1 MIEDNRIISCS
12 NVYTF
17 LKNLYLYEELDYIES
32 NGSQYIDTEYFP
44 NSETRVILDIESDT
58 NIGETHVFGSR
69 TSTGSS
75 DYYLML
81 IDSGLR
87 WRSDYYNSKQTLASA
102 PRSGKI
108 HIDKN
113 KNVTTINNTYTV
125 RSTYTSFH
133 NNKYPLYIFAVN
145 TGNSPSTFLKAK
157 LLSCKIYDGN
167 DLVRDYVP
175 AKSPNGDVG
184 LYDKIYKKFYS
195 DSNNGNFI
203 AGSHI
208 DYLPYNPTEPSFKNK
223 MAKIEYI
230 AKLLNMNV
238 ISETVKNRPI
248 SFSNLKTIFDK
259 ATRCKLPKGYYPVEY
274 IEGTGSQYIDTGYI
288 PTGDTRVK
296 THFYVTSEHT
306 NSQTFFGARQTG
318 AGSNIFAVWG
328 EISSKVLRWDYNKTA
343 TNLNGISYKNNWEI
357 DFNKNDFKANSIQ
370 SSLSK
375 ATYTVSGKS
384 LYIFALN
391 QGTFNSD
398 QIARMKLY
406 YMKIYDNG
414 NLVRDLIPAVRISDN
429 VSGVYDRITENFYTN
444 IGSGNFIV
452 GPRIH
457 ILPNKPYTQLQYVEG
472 TGQQW
477 IDTGVIPNENTVIR
491 IKFMG
496 IEGTGDALVG
506 FMTEPNNDDN
516 KDYRLFN
523 HQDDYLWYWDIQ
535 SSRLSGGQWKENTVH
550 NVEAG
555 NNYLKDLD
563 TGQNILS
570 GNKVGAFT
578 TTYTIRLLKASDSA
592 VYMVK
597 SRIYSLE
604 ILQGSTSVRHYI
616 PVKMNDGSIGLY
628 DLVNSEF
635 YGSQGPSAFVAGP
648 KKNESKQYIQI
659 QYITFL
665 GQQYIDTG
673 YKAGGKTRV
682 VTDIYLSTQNPETPV
697 CIFGSRDINGNTHSN
712 CFNLFRM
719 TSSSFR
725 YDYRIDLTAFSH
737 KATGRMIIDAN
748 KSIMYIDDTPVSSN
762 AEATFTSS
770 RNLLIGAMYSG
781 SSYVDGIDTRRFIGD
796 VYSFKVY
803 DNDVLIRDFIP
814 VKTLENQ
821 IGLWDLVEDKFYGNA
836 GTGAFVAGP
845 EI

>member
-1 MIEDNRIISCS
+1 MIEDSRLISCS
-12 NVYTF
+12 NVYTS

-32 NGSQYIDTEYFP
+32 DGSQYINTEYFP

-69 TSTGSS
+69 ASTGSS
-75 DYYLML
+75 DWYLML

-87 WRSDYYNSKQTLASA
+87 WRSDYYNSQQMLASA

-113 KNVTTINNTYTV
+113 RNVTTINNTYTV
-125 RSTYTSFH
+125 QSTYTSFY

-175 AKSPNGDVG
+175 AKAPNGDVG

-203 AGSHI
+203 AGSHVN
-208 DYLPYNPTEPSFKNK
+208 YLLYNPTEPSFKNK
-223 MAKIEYI
+223 MAKIEYV

-238 ISETVKNRPI
+238 TSETVKNRPI

-259 ATRCKLPKGYYPVEY
+259 ATRCELPKGYYPVEY
-274 IEGTGSQYIDTGYI
+274 IEGTGTQYIDTGYI
-288 PTGDTRVK
+288 PNGDTRVK

-318 AGSNIFAVWG
+318 AGSNVFAVWG
-328 EISSKVLRWDYNKTA
+328 EISNKVLRWDYNKTA
-343 TNLNGISYKNNWEI
+343 TNLTEISYKNNWEI
-357 DFNKNDFKANSIQ
+357 DFNKNNFKANSIQ

-429 VSGVYDRITENFYTN
+429 VSGVYDKITENFYTN
-444 IGSGNFIV
+444 IGSGNFVV

-457 ILPNKPYTQLQYVEG
+457 ILPNKPYTQLQWIEG

-477 IDTGVIPNENTVIR
+477 IDTGVIPNENTIIR

-523 HQDDYLWYWDIQ
+523 YQGDYLWYWDIQ
-535 SSRLSGGQWKENTVH
+535 SSRLSGGQWKEYTVY

-597 SRIYSLE
+597 ARIYSLE
-604 ILQGSTSVRHYI
+604 ILQGSTSVRNYI
-616 PVKMNDGSIGLY
+616 PVEMNDGNVGLY

-635 YGSQGPSAFVAGP
+635 YGSQGPSEFVAGP
-648 KKNESKQYIQI
+648 KIGEPEPPLLKYTKLE
-659 QYITFL
+659 YITFN
-665 GQQYIDTG
+665 GVEHIDTG
-673 YKAGGKTRV
+673 VQLKYTSKV
-682 VTDIYLSTQNPETPV
+682 DMDVDISSQNPWTP
-697 CIFGSRDINGNTHSN
+697 IGMFGASN
-712 CFNLFRM
+712 SYNFSFNLFRM
-719 TSSSFR
+719 SPYQFR
-725 YDYRIDLTAFSH
+725 YDYDDTRATINHTARGRLHIVADRNYFYINDALMSTSAFSSFV
-737 KATGRMIIDAN
+737 TPCNCVIGSVNIRNSIDN
-748 KSIMYIDDTPVSSN
+748 RKLKG
-762 AEATFTSS
+762 
-770 RNLLIGAMYSG
+770 NL
-781 SSYVDGIDTRRFIGD
+781 
-796 VYSFKVY
+796 YSFKIYTDGNLV
-803 DNDVLIRDFIP
+803 RDFIP
-814 VKTLENQ
+814 VKTLDNK

-836 GTGAFVAGP
+836 GTGSFIAGP

>member
-1 MIEDNRIISCS
+1 MIEDNRLISCS
-12 NVYTF
+12 NVYTS
-17 LKNLYLYEELDYIES
+17 LKNLYLYKELDYIES
-32 NGSQYIDTEYFP
+32 DGSQYINTEYFP
-44 NSETRVILDIESDT
+44 NSETRVVLDIESDT

-69 TSTGSS
+69 ASTGSS
-75 DYYLML
+75 DLYLML

-87 WRSDYYNSKQTLASA
+87 WRSDYYNSKQTVASA

-175 AKSPNGDVG
+175 AKAPNGDVG

-195 DSNNGNFI
+195 NSNNGNFI
-203 AGSHI
+203 AGSHVN
-208 DYLPYNPTEPSFKNK
+208 YLPYNPTEPSFKNK
-223 MAKIEYI
+223 MAKIEYV

-238 ISETVKNRPI
+238 ISDTVKNRPI

-259 ATRCKLPKGYYPVEY
+259 ATRCELPKGYYPVEY

-288 PTGDTRVK
+288 PNGDTRVK

-318 AGSNIFAVWG
+318 AGSNVFAVWG
-328 EISSKVLRWDYNKTA
+328 AISNHVLRWGYNKTA
-343 TNLNGISYKNNWEI
+343 TDLTEISYKNNWEI
-357 DFNKNDFKANSIQ
+357 DFNKNNFKANSIR

-375 ATYTVSGKS
+375 ATYTVSGKT

-429 VSGVYDRITENFYTN
+429 VSGVYDKITEKFYTN
-444 IGSGNFIV
+444 IGSGNFVV

-457 ILPNKPYTQLQYVEG
+457 MLPDESKPYT
-472 TGQQW
+472 
-477 IDTGVIPNENTVIR
+477 
-491 IKFMG
+491 
-496 IEGTGDALVG
+496 
-506 FMTEPNNDDN
+506 
-516 KDYRLFN
+516 
-523 HQDDYLWYWDIQ
+523 
-535 SSRLSGGQWKENTVH
+535 
-550 NVEAG
+550 
-555 NNYLKDLD
+555 
-563 TGQNILS
+563 
-570 GNKVGAFT
+570 
-578 TTYTIRLLKASDSA
+578 
-592 VYMVK
+592 
-597 SRIYSLE
+597 
-604 ILQGSTSVRHYI
+604 
-616 PVKMNDGSIGLY
+616 
-628 DLVNSEF
+628 
-635 YGSQGPSAFVAGP
+635 
-648 KKNESKQYIQI
+648 QI

-665 GQQYIDTG
+665 GQQYIDTD
-673 YKAGGKTRV
+673 YKAGGKTRA

-697 CIFGSRDINGNTHSN
+697 CIFGSRDRNGNNYSN

-725 YDYRIDLTAFSH
+725 YDYKVALSSFNR
-737 KATGRMIIDAN
+737 KATGRMSIDAN
-748 KSIMYIDDTPVSSN
+748 KSIMYIDNVKVSSSFD
-762 AEATFTSS
+762 ATFTSS
-770 RNLLIGAMYSG
+770 HNLLIGAMYSG

-796 VYSFKVY
+796 IYSFKVY
-803 DNDVLIRDFIP
+803 DNDVLVRDFIP

-836 GTGAFVAGP
+836 GTGTFVAGP